1 MAYTIYARMKRAG
14 KQRKEDLVPVSFE
27 LGNKPD
33 TVRELLTELVRL
45 SVKQYNE
52 RKDEGQ
58 VLSYLTKEQISGK
71 AAAGKVSF
79 GLRGGSDADPEKAVE
94 NALQCFEDGIYR
106 VFAGEEELSSLEKA
120 VPWGAG
126 EDGEPV
132 FTFIRL
138 TMLSGW

>member
-27 LGNKPD
+27 LGSKPD

-58 VLSYLTKEQISGK
+58 VLSYLTKEQISGQ

-79 GLRGGSDADPEKAVE
+79 GLRGGSDADPEKAVG
-94 NALQCFEDGIYR
+94 NALQCFADGIYR
-106 VFAGEEELSSLEKA
+106 VFAGEEELTGLEQTI
-120 VPWGAG
+120 PWGAG
-126 EDGEPV
+126 EEKEPV

>member
-14 KQRKEDLVPVSFE
+14 KQKKEDLLPVPFE
-27 LGNKPD
+27 LERKPD
-33 TVRELLTELVRL
+33 TVRELLTELVSL
-45 SVKQYNE
+45 SVRQYNE

-58 VLSYLTKEQISGK
+58 VLSYLTKEEISGQ
-71 AAAGKVSF
+71 AAVGKVSF
-79 GLRGGSDADPEKAVE
+79 GLRGGSDADPEKAVD
-94 NALQCFEDGIYR
+94 NAVQCFEDGIYR
-106 VFAGEEELSSLEKA
+106 VFAGEEELTGLEQV

-126 EDGEPV
+126 EDGELV

>member
-14 KQRKEDLVPVSFE
+14 KQKKEDLSPIAFE
-27 LGNKPD
+27 LVRRPD
-33 TVRELLTELVRL
+33 TVRELLTELVSL
-45 SVKQYNE
+45 SVRQYNE
-52 RKDEGQ
+52 RRDEGQ
-58 VLSYLTKEQISGK
+58 VLSYLTKDQISGQ

-94 NALQCFEDGIYR
+94 NAVQCFEDGIYR
-106 VFAGEEELSSLEKA
+106 VFAGAEELTALEQA

-126 EDGEPV
+126 EGGEPV

>member
-27 LGNKPD
+27 LGSKPD

-58 VLSYLTKEQISGK
+58 VLSYLTKEQISGQ

-106 VFAGEEELSSLEKA
+106 VFAGEEELTGLEQTI
-120 VPWGAG
+120 PWGAG
-126 EDGEPV
+126 EEKEPV

>member
-27 LGNKPD
+27 LGSKPD

-58 VLSYLTKEQISGK
+58 VLSYLTKEQISGQ

-94 NALQCFEDGIYR
+94 NALQCFADGIYR
-106 VFAGEEELSSLEKA
+106 VFAGEEELTGLEQMI
-120 VPWGAG
+120 PWGAG
-126 EDGEPV
+126 EEKEPV

>member
-1 MAYTIYARMKRAG
+1 MAYTIYARMKRVG
-14 KQRKEDLVPVSFE
+14 KQKKEDLLPVAFE
-27 LGNKPD
+27 LGKKPD

-45 SVKQYNE
+45 SVRQYNE

-58 VLSYLTKEQISGK
+58 VLSYLTKEEISGQ

-79 GLRGGSDADPEKAVE
+79 GLRGGNDADPEKAVD
-94 NALQCFEDGIYR
+94 NAVQCFEDGIYR
-106 VFAGEEELSSLEKA
+106 VFAGEEELTGLEQA

-126 EDGEPV
+126 EEGKLV

>member
-58 VLSYLTKEQISGK
+58 VLSYLTKEQISGQ

-106 VFAGEEELSSLEKA
+106 VFAGEEELTGLEQTI
-120 VPWGAG
+120 PWGAG
-126 EDGEPV
+126 EEKEPV